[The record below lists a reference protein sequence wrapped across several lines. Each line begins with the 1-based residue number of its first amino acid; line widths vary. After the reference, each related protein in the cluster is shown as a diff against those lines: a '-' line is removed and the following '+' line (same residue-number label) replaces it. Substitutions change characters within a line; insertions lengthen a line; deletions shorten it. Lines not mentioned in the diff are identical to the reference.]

1 MKKIKNYL
9 ESLNLSFKKEIL
21 LFIICNLLCI
31 AIVLVVSIISKNYLF
46 FIVGILLTIGINISL
61 IMRYSYIKSNII
73 KNHENEFVYFIQ
85 YLEIFLSNKYNVY
98 SSFLAVKEYMSDWM
112 QNRIDEL
119 INDIDK
125 DKSINPYINFAKNFK
140 APVVSNVMMNI
151 YQMVNEGEDEM
162 RLQQFDLL
170 FVKYFENYQEI
181 RIDKRKKNLDNLSI
195 YPLIGAGIITI
206 ILILGVVIIMED
218 MINVL

>member
-1 MKKIKNYL
+1 
-9 ESLNLSFKKEIL
+9 
-21 LFIICNLLCI
+21 
-31 AIVLVVSIISKNYLF
+31 
-46 FIVGILLTIGINISL
+46 
-61 IMRYSYIKSNII
+61 
-73 KNHENEFVYFIQ
+73 
-85 YLEIFLSNKYNVY
+85 
-98 SSFLAVKEYMSDWM
+98 M

-140 APVVSNVMMNI
+140 APVVTNVMMNI

>member
-46 FIVGILLTIGINISL
+46 FIVGILLNIGINISL

-73 KNHENEFVYFIQ
+73 KNHESEFVYFIQ